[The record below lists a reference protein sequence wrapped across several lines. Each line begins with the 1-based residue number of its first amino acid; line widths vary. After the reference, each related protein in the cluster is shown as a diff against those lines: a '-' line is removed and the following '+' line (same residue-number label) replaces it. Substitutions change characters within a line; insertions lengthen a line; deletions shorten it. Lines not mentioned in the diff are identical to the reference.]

1 MVPTEFPRQSLFL
14 EMLKNRYGRGKMEAG
29 LHFPTKGLPSI
40 VGDRVTDGTHRLNKK
55 IYSSL
60 QTQRYTLD
68 EGVLSQKGISIKPRL
83 NKLNFCR
90 SRGGSEPSLQLVLEL
105 FHL

>member
-1 MVPTEFPRQSLFL
+1 
-14 EMLKNRYGRGKMEAG
+14 

-90 SRGGSEPSLQLVLEL
+90 SRGGSEPSLQFVLEL
-105 FHL
+105 FHLDVFGCVGFPLSIHIRKDIIKKHNVLPWE